1 MLFNQT
7 NQFKKQEFQ
16 TVKKKEQTDSMVSH
30 FCTLLHKEVQPM
42 AQKERAT
49 VNRNYKDTV
58 FRMLFSDRRNLLSL
72 YNAISGAHYDDP
84 EKLEIVTLEN
94 AIYMGMKNDLAF
106 IIDTE
111 LFLYEHQ
118 STYNP
123 NMPLRDLFYIS
134 SEYQKLVD
142 KKSLYSS
149 VLQKIPAPQFIV
161 FYNGTEKRR
170 DSWVNHLSE
179 AFENLPGNPKLELE
193 VLTININEGH
203 NEELMEHCQT
213 LKEYAKYVNCVRK
226 YAREL
231 ELNEAVKLAVDECI
245 RNNILSEFLRA
256 NKSEVISM
264 SIFEYD
270 KEEEERKLRKAEYE
284 AGVAAGM
291 KDGMKAGVADGI
303 SKGKILAKKDAASSL
318 ITLGLTVEQIS
329 SALKVDVETVEKW
342 IADK

>member
-1 MLFNQT
+1 MT
-7 NQFKKQEFQ
+7 HKKQL
-16 TVKKKEQTDSMVSH
+16 TT
-30 FCTLLHKEVQPM
+30 
-42 AQKERAT
+42 
-49 VNRNYKDTV
+49 NRNYKDTV
-58 FRMLFSDRRNLLSL
+58 FRMLFSDRKNLLSL

-106 IIDTE
+106 IIDTN

-142 KKSLYSS
+142 HKSLYSS
-149 VLQKIPAPQFIV
+149 TLLKIPAPQFIV
-161 FYNGTEKRR
+161 FYNGTEKET

-179 AFENLPGNPKLELE
+179 SFENLSGKPKLELE
-193 VLTININEGH
+193 VLTLNINEGH
-203 NEELMEHCQT
+203 NEELMEQCET
-213 LKEYAKYVNCVRK
+213 LREYAQYVHCVRK
-226 YAREL
+226 YAKEL

-284 AGVAAGM
+284 AGVA
-291 KDGMKAGVADGI
+291 DGFNNGFNDGI
-303 SKGKILAKKDAASSL
+303 NTAKKDAA
-318 ITLGLTVEQIS
+318 ITLTELHMPIEQIAL
-329 SALKVDVETVEKW
+329 ALKVDIEAVKEW
-342 IADK
+342 LR

>member
-1 MLFNQT
+1 MAH
-7 NQFKKQEFQ
+7 KKQL
-16 TVKKKEQTDSMVSH
+16 TPH
-30 FCTLLHKEVQPM
+30 
-42 AQKERAT
+42 
-49 VNRNYKDTV
+49 RNYKDTV
-58 FRMLFSDRRNLLSL
+58 FRMLFSDRKNLLSL
-72 YNAISGAHYDDP
+72 YNAVSGAHYDDP

-106 IIDTE
+106 IIDTD

-142 KKSLYSS
+142 KRSLYSS

-161 FYNGTEKRR
+161 FYNGADKKK
-170 DSWVNHLSE
+170 DSWVNHLLES
-179 AFENLPGNPKLELE
+179 FENLSGAPKLELE

-203 NEELMEHCQT
+203 NSELMEQCQT
-213 LKEYAKYVNCVRK
+213 LREYAQYVACVRR
-226 YAREL
+226 YAKEF

-256 NKSEVISM
+256 NKSEVIAM

-291 KDGMKAGVADGI
+291 KDGIKAGVADGI
-303 SKGKILAKKDAASSL
+303 SKGKILAKKDAVSSL

-329 SALKVDVETVEKW
+329 SALKVDVETVKQW
-342 IADK
+342 IDNE

>member
-1 MLFNQT
+1 MAH
-7 NQFKKQEFQ
+7 KKQLR
-16 TVKKKEQTDSMVSH
+16 S
-30 FCTLLHKEVQPM
+30 
-42 AQKERAT
+42 
-49 VNRNYKDTV
+49 NRNYKDTV
-58 FRMLFSDRRNLLSL
+58 FRMLFSDRKNLLSL
-72 YNAISGAHYDDP
+72 YNAVSGAHYEDP
-84 EKLEIVTLEN
+84 EMLEIVTLEN
-94 AIYMGMKNDLAF
+94 AIYMGIKNDLAF
-106 IIDTE
+106 IIDTD

-161 FYNGTEKRR
+161 FYNGTEKKK

-179 AFENLPGNPKLELE
+179 AFKNLSGNPKLELE
-193 VLTININEGH
+193 VLTLNINEGH
-203 NEELMEHCQT
+203 NPELMEQCQT
-213 LKEYAKYVNCVRK
+213 LREYAQYVACVRR
-226 YAREL
+226 YTREF
-231 ELNEAVKLAVDECI
+231 ELNKAVKLAVDECI

>member
-1 MLFNQT
+1 MAH
-7 NQFKKQEFQ
+7 KKQL
-16 TVKKKEQTDSMVSH
+16 TPH
-30 FCTLLHKEVQPM
+30 
-42 AQKERAT
+42 
-49 VNRNYKDTV
+49 RNYKDTV
-58 FRMLFSDRRNLLSL
+58 FRMLFSDRKNLLSL
-72 YNAISGAHYDDP
+72 YNAVSGAHYDDP

-106 IIDTE
+106 IIDTD

-142 KKSLYSS
+142 KRSLYSS
-149 VLQKIPAPQFIV
+149 LLQKIPAPQFIV
-161 FYNGTEKRR
+161 FYNGTEKKK

-179 AFENLPGNPKLELE
+179 AFENLSGAPKLELE

-203 NEELMEHCQT
+203 NSELMEQCQT
-213 LKEYAKYVNCVRK
+213 LREYAQYVACVRR
-226 YAREL
+226 YAKEF

-256 NKSEVISM
+256 NKSEVIAM

-291 KDGMKAGVADGI
+291 KDGIKAGVADGI
-303 SKGKILAKKDAASSL
+303 SKGKILAKKDAVSSL

-329 SALKVDVETVEKW
+329 SALKVDVETVKQW
-342 IADK
+342 IDNE

>member
-1 MLFNQT
+1 MAH
-7 NQFKKQEFQ
+7 KKQL
-16 TVKKKEQTDSMVSH
+16 TTH
-30 FCTLLHKEVQPM
+30 
-42 AQKERAT
+42 
-49 VNRNYKDTV
+49 RNYKDTV
-58 FRMLFSDRRNLLSL
+58 FRMLFSDRKNLLSL
-72 YNAISGAHYDDP
+72 YNAVSGAHYDDP

-106 IIDTE
+106 IIDTD

-161 FYNGTEKRR
+161 FYNGTEKEK

-179 AFENLPGNPKLELE
+179 AFENLSGAPKLELE

-203 NEELMEHCQT
+203 NSELMEQCQT
-213 LKEYAKYVNCVRK
+213 LREYAQYVACVRR
-226 YAREL
+226 YAKEF

-256 NKSEVISM
+256 NKSEVIAM

-291 KDGMKAGVADGI
+291 KDGIKAGVADGI
-303 SKGKILAKKDAASSL
+303 SKGKILAKKDAVSSL

-329 SALKVDVETVEKW
+329 SALKVDVETVKQW
-342 IADK
+342 IDNE

>member
-1 MLFNQT
+1 MAH
-7 NQFKKQEFQ
+7 KKQL
-16 TVKKKEQTDSMVSH
+16 TTH
-30 FCTLLHKEVQPM
+30 
-42 AQKERAT
+42 
-49 VNRNYKDTV
+49 RNYKDTV
-58 FRMLFSDRRNLLSL
+58 FRMLFSDRENLLSL
-72 YNAISGAHYDDP
+72 YNAVSGAHYDDP

-106 IIDTE
+106 IIDTD

-142 KKSLYSS
+142 KRSLYSS

-161 FYNGTEKRR
+161 FYNGTEKKK

-179 AFENLPGNPKLELE
+179 AFKNLSGNPKLELE
-193 VLTININEGH
+193 VLTLNINEGH
-203 NEELMEHCQT
+203 NPELMEQCQT
-213 LKEYAKYVNCVRK
+213 LREYAQYVACVRR
-226 YAREL
+226 YAKEF
-231 ELNEAVKLAVDECI
+231 ELNKAVKLAVDECI

-329 SALKVDVETVEKW
+329 SALKVDVETVKKW

>member
-49 VNRNYKDTV
+49 VNHNYKDTV

-149 VLQKIPAPQFIV
+149 VLQKIPALQFIV
-161 FYNGTEKRR
+161 FYNGTEKKK

-179 AFENLPGNPKLELE
+179 AFENLSGNPKLELE

-203 NEELMEHCQT
+203 NPELMEQCQI
-213 LKEYAKYVNCVRK
+213 LREYAQYVDCVRR
-226 YAREL
+226 YAKEFEL
-231 ELNEAVKLAVDECI
+231 IDAIEQAVDECI
-245 RNNILSEFLRA
+245 QRNILSEFLRK
-256 NKSEVISM
+256 NKAEVIAM

>member
-1 MLFNQT
+1 
-7 NQFKKQEFQ
+7 
-16 TVKKKEQTDSMVSH
+16 
-30 FCTLLHKEVQPM
+30 M
-42 AQKERAT
+42 AQKEQPTA
-49 VNRNYKDTV
+49 NRNYKDTV
-58 FRMLFSDRRNLLSL
+58 FRMLFSDRKNLLSL
-72 YNAISGAHYDDP
+72 YNAIRGAHYDNP
-84 EKLEIVTLEN
+84 EMLEIVTLEN

-106 IIDTE
+106 IIDTD

-149 VLQKIPAPQFIV
+149 ILQKIPAPQFIV
-161 FYNGTEKRR
+161 FYNGTEKRK

-213 LKEYAKYVNCVRK
+213 LKEYARYVNCVCK

-284 AGVAAGM
+284 AGVA
-291 KDGMKAGVADGI
+291 DGFNNGFNDVI
-303 SKGKILAKKDAASSL
+303 NTAKKDAA
-318 ITLGLTVEQIS
+318 ITLAELHMPIEQIAL
-329 SALKVDVETVEKW
+329 ALKVDIEAVKEW
-342 IADK
+342 LR

>member
-1 MLFNQT
+1 
-7 NQFKKQEFQ
+7 
-16 TVKKKEQTDSMVSH
+16 
-30 FCTLLHKEVQPM
+30 M
-42 AQKERAT
+42 AQKKQPTA
-49 VNRNYKDTV
+49 NRNYKDTV
-58 FRMLFSDRRNLLSL
+58 FRMLFSDRKNLLSL
-72 YNAISGAHYDDP
+72 YNAISGAHYDNP
-84 EKLEIVTLEN
+84 EMLEIVTLEN

-106 IIDTE
+106 IIDTD

-149 VLQKIPAPQFIV
+149 ILQKIPAPQFIV
-161 FYNGTEKRR
+161 FYNGTEKRI

-284 AGVAAGM
+284 AGVA
-291 KDGMKAGVADGI
+291 DGFNNGFNNGFNDGI
-303 SKGKILAKKDAASSL
+303 NTAKKDAA
-318 ITLGLTVEQIS
+318 ITLTELHMPIEQIAL
-329 SALKVDVETVEKW
+329 ALKVDIEAVKEW
-342 IADK
+342 LR

>member
-1 MLFNQT
+1 MVQN
-7 NQFKKQEFQ
+7 KQLS
-16 TVKKKEQTDSMVSH
+16 T
-30 FCTLLHKEVQPM
+30 
-42 AQKERAT
+42 
-49 VNRNYKDTV
+49 NRNYKDTI
-58 FRMLFSDRRNLLSL
+58 FRMLFSDRKNLLSL
-72 YNAISGAHYDDP
+72 YNAIRGSHHDDP
-84 EKLEIVTLEN
+84 EELEIVTLEN

-106 IIDTE
+106 IIDTN

-161 FYNGTEKRR
+161 FYNGTEKEK

-179 AFENLPGNPKLELE
+179 AFENLSSDPKLELE

-203 NEELMEHCQT
+203 NPELMKQCQT
-213 LKEYAKYVNCVRK
+213 LREYAQYVACVRR
-226 YAREL
+226 YAKEF

-291 KDGMKAGVADGI
+291 KAGIKAGMKAGVADGI

-329 SALKVDVETVEKW
+329 SALKVDVETVKQW
-342 IADK
+342 INNE

>member
-1 MLFNQT
+1 MAH
-7 NQFKKQEFQ
+7 KKQL
-16 TVKKKEQTDSMVSH
+16 TTH
-30 FCTLLHKEVQPM
+30 
-42 AQKERAT
+42 
-49 VNRNYKDTV
+49 RNYKDTV
-58 FRMLFSDRRNLLSL
+58 FRMLFSDRKNLLSL
-72 YNAISGAHYDDP
+72 YNAVSGAHYDDP

-106 IIDTE
+106 IIDTD

-149 VLQKIPAPQFIV
+149 VLQKIPATQFIV
-161 FYNGTEKRR
+161 FYNGTEKEK

-179 AFENLPGNPKLELE
+179 AFENLSGAPKLELE

-203 NEELMEHCQT
+203 NSELMEQCQT
-213 LKEYAKYVNCVRK
+213 LREYAQYVACVRR
-226 YAREL
+226 YAKEF

-256 NKSEVISM
+256 NKSEVIAM

-291 KDGMKAGVADGI
+291 KDGMKAGIKAGVADGI
-303 SKGKILAKKDAASSL
+303 SKGKILAKKEDTIALSK
-318 ITLGLTVEQIS
+318 LGLPVEQIA
-329 SALKVDVETVEKW
+329 SALQIDIEIARQW
-342 IADK
+342 IRDE

>member
-1 MLFNQT
+1 MAH
-7 NQFKKQEFQ
+7 KKQL
-16 TVKKKEQTDSMVSH
+16 TTH
-30 FCTLLHKEVQPM
+30 
-42 AQKERAT
+42 
-49 VNRNYKDTV
+49 RNYKDTV
-58 FRMLFSDRRNLLSL
+58 FRMLFSDRKNLLSL
-72 YNAISGAHYDDP
+72 YNAVSGAHYDDP

-106 IIDTE
+106 IIDTD

-161 FYNGTEKRR
+161 FYNGTEKEK

-179 AFENLPGNPKLELE
+179 AFENLSGAPKLELE

-203 NEELMEHCQT
+203 NSELMEQCQT
-213 LKEYAKYVNCVRK
+213 LREYAQYVACVRR
-226 YAREL
+226 YAKEF

-245 RNNILSEFLRA
+245 RNNILSEFLPA
-256 NKSEVISM
+256 IKSEVIAM

-291 KDGMKAGVADGI
+291 KDGMKAGIKAGVADGI
-303 SKGKILAKKDAASSL
+303 SKGKILAKKEDTIALSK
-318 ITLGLTVEQIS
+318 LGLPVEQIA
-329 SALKVDVETVEKW
+329 SALQIDIEIARQW
-342 IADK
+342 IRDE

>member
-16 TVKKKEQTDSMVSH
+16 TVKKKEQTDSMV
-30 FCTLLHKEVQPM
+30 
-42 AQKERAT
+42 
-49 VNRNYKDTV
+49 
-58 FRMLFSDRRNLLSL
+58 
-72 YNAISGAHYDDP
+72 I
-84 EKLEIVTLEN
+84 TLEN

-161 FYNGTEKRR
+161 FYNGTEKKK

-179 AFENLPGNPKLELE
+179 AFENLSGNPKLELE

-203 NEELMEHCQT
+203 NPELMEQCQT
-213 LKEYAKYVNCVRK
+213 LKEYAQYVNCVRR
-226 YAREL
+226 YAKKFEL
-231 ELNEAVKLAVDECI
+231 ADAVEQAVDECI
-245 RNNILSEFLRA
+245 QRNILSEFLRK
-256 NKSEVISM
+256 NKAEVIAM

-291 KDGMKAGVADGI
+291 KDGIKAGVADGI
-303 SKGKILAKKDAASSL
+303 SKGKILAKKDAVSSL

-329 SALKVDVETVEKW
+329 SALKVDVETVKQW
-342 IADK
+342 IDNE

>member
-1 MLFNQT
+1 MAH
-7 NQFKKQEFQ
+7 KKQL
-16 TVKKKEQTDSMVSH
+16 TTH
-30 FCTLLHKEVQPM
+30 
-42 AQKERAT
+42 
-49 VNRNYKDTV
+49 RNYKDTV
-58 FRMLFSDRRNLLSL
+58 FRMLFSDRKNLLSL
-72 YNAISGAHYDDP
+72 YNAVSGTHYEDP

-106 IIDTE
+106 IIDTD

-142 KKSLYSS
+142 KRSLYSS

-161 FYNGTEKRR
+161 FYNGTEKEK

-179 AFENLPGNPKLELE
+179 AFENLSSDPKLELE

-203 NEELMEHCQT
+203 NPELMEQCQI
-213 LKEYAKYVNCVRK
+213 LKEYAQYVACVRK
-226 YAREL
+226 YAKEF

-256 NKSEVISM
+256 NKSEVIAM

-291 KDGMKAGVADGI
+291 KDGIKAGVADGI

-329 SALKVDVETVEKW
+329 SALKVDVETVKQW
-342 IADK
+342 IDNE

>member
-1 MLFNQT
+1 MAH
-7 NQFKKQEFQ
+7 KKQL
-16 TVKKKEQTDSMVSH
+16 TTH
-30 FCTLLHKEVQPM
+30 
-42 AQKERAT
+42 
-49 VNRNYKDTV
+49 RNYKDTI
-58 FRMLFSDRRNLLSL
+58 FRMLFSDRKNLLSL
-72 YNAISGAHYDDP
+72 YNAVSGAHYEDP
-84 EKLEIVTLEN
+84 EMLEIVTLEN

-106 IIDTE
+106 IIDTD

-142 KKSLYSS
+142 KRSLYSS

-161 FYNGTEKRR
+161 FYNGTEKRK

-226 YAREL
+226 YAKEL
-231 ELNEAVKLAVDECI
+231 DLNEAVKLAVDECI
-245 RNNILSEFLRA
+245 RNDILSEFLRA

-284 AGVAAGM
+284 AGVA
-291 KDGMKAGVADGI
+291 DGFNNGFNDGFNDGI
-303 SKGKILAKKDAASSL
+303 NTAKKDAA
-318 ITLGLTVEQIS
+318 ITLTELHMPIEQIAL
-329 SALKVDVETVEKW
+329 ALKVDIEAVKEW
-342 IADK
+342 LR

>member
-1 MLFNQT
+1 MAH
-7 NQFKKQEFQ
+7 KKQL
-16 TVKKKEQTDSMVSH
+16 TTH
-30 FCTLLHKEVQPM
+30 
-42 AQKERAT
+42 
-49 VNRNYKDTV
+49 RNYKDTV
-58 FRMLFSDRRNLLSL
+58 FRMLFSDRKNLLSL
-72 YNAISGAHYDDP
+72 YNAVSGAHYDDP

-106 IIDTE
+106 IIDTD

-161 FYNGTEKRR
+161 FYNGTEKKK
-170 DSWVNHLSE
+170 DHWLNHLSE
-179 AFENLPGNPKLELE
+179 AFQNLSGNPKLELE

-203 NEELMEHCQT
+203 NLELMEQCQT
-213 LKEYAKYVNCVRK
+213 LREYAQYVACVRR
-226 YAREL
+226 YAKEF

-256 NKSEVISM
+256 NKSEVIAM

-291 KDGMKAGVADGI
+291 KDGMKAGIKAGVADGI
-303 SKGKILAKKDAASSL
+303 SKGKILAKKEDTIALSK
-318 ITLGLTVEQIS
+318 LGLPVEQIA
-329 SALKVDVETVEKW
+329 SALQIDIEIARQW
-342 IADK
+342 IRDE

>member
-1 MLFNQT
+1 MT
-7 NQFKKQEFQ
+7 HKKQL
-16 TVKKKEQTDSMVSH
+16 TT
-30 FCTLLHKEVQPM
+30 
-42 AQKERAT
+42 
-49 VNRNYKDTV
+49 NRNYKDTV
-58 FRMLFSDRRNLLSL
+58 FRMLFSDRKNLLSL

-106 IIDTE
+106 IIDTN

-142 KKSLYSS
+142 HKSLYSS
-149 VLQKIPAPQFIV
+149 TLLKIPAPQFIV
-161 FYNGTEKRR
+161 FYNGTEKET

-179 AFENLPGNPKLELE
+179 SFENLSGKPKLELE
-193 VLTININEGH
+193 VLTLNINEGH
-203 NEELMEHCQT
+203 NEELMEQCET
-213 LKEYAKYVNCVRK
+213 LREYAPYVHCVRK
-226 YAREL
+226 YAKEL

-270 KEEEERKLRKAEYE
+270 KEEEERKLRKAEFE
-284 AGVAAGM
+284 AGVAAGFNN
-291 KDGMKAGVADGI
+291 GI
-303 SKGKILAKKDAASSL
+303 DTAKKDAAIAFAEL
-318 ITLGLTVEQIS
+318 HVPVEQI
-329 SALKVDVETVEKW
+329 ALALQVDVKIAKQW